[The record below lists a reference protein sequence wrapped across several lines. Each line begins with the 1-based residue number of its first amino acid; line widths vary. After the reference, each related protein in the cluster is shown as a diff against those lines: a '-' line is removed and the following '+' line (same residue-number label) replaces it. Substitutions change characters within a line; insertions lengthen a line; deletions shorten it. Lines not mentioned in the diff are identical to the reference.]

1 MDACVSSYRH
11 TRMWGT
17 RWGSPTQSFW
27 EREGG
32 ERAGPREARPEGVQ
46 KAWAASSL
54 FASRQVNGK
63 HTLGENIADMGG
75 LKLAYYVSPPAMPST
90 SAGRAGGP

>member
-1 MDACVSSYRH
+1 MH
-11 TRMWGT
+11 THVGHKAVEPYPEFLGKG
-17 RWGSPTQSFW
+17 RWGEDRAQ
-27 EREGG
+27 GG
-32 ERAGPREARPEGVQ
+32 Q

-54 FASRQVNGK
+54 FASCQVNGK

-90 SAGRAGGP
+90 PAGRARGP